1 MYRSSLLCNEFFAWW
16 TFMTYS
22 GLKSKHFFGIASHSK
37 ISYFEIGAAGEQC
50 PYKELAG
57 CALVAGGTSALVG
70 GGEGFP
76 NGLAP
81 TIPTMTHTC
90 SHQQWIFGSRLAH
103 YIPTPIFCSSSWK
116 VDSWTLFL
124 ELSGLSQSDL
134 ILTIEN
140 CEKWEQVNHESSLM
154 TIVKM
159 PRVVVSHEA
168 EVGLLFWII
177 SLWWFE
183 GNLCDEW
190 IQARNLIFCGRKYSS
205 SEASWSFG
213 RL

>member
-22 GLKSKHFFGIASHSK
+22 GLKSKHFFGIESHSK

-57 CALVAGGTSALVG
+57 CALVGGGTSALVG

-81 TIPTMTHTC
+81 TTPTMTHTC
-90 SHQQWIFGSRLAH
+90 SHQQWIGGSRLAH
-103 YIPTPIFCSSSWK
+103 YIPTPICCSSSWK
-116 VDSWTLFL
+116 VDSWTHRPCQS
-124 ELSGLSQSDL
+124 ELS
-134 ILTIEN
+134 LTSEI
-140 CEKWEQVNHESSLM
+140 CEKWEQVNHKSSLM

-177 SLWWFE
+177 SVWWFQE
-183 GNLCDEW
+183 NLCDEW

-205 SEASWSFG
+205 EASWSFG
-213 RL
+213 RLWTVVYS

>member
-1 MYRSSLLCNEFFAWW
+1 MSFLLDEHSL
-16 TFMTYS
+16 TYS

-37 ISYFEIGAAGEQC
+37 ISYFETGAAGEQC

-103 YIPTPIFCSSSWK
+103 YIPTPICCSSSWK

-124 ELSGLSQSDL
+124 ELIDLVNQSWAWQVR
-134 ILTIEN
+134 TVKSES
-140 CEKWEQVNHESSLM
+140 KWITRAAWWPLWKCQEWLFLM
-154 TIVKM
+154 KQRWV
-159 PRVVVSHEA
+159 
-168 EVGLLFWII
+168 
-177 SLWWFE
+177 
-183 GNLCDEW
+183 
-190 IQARNLIFCGRKYSS
+190 Y
-205 SEASWSFG
+205 WS
-213 RL
+213 RLV